1 VIRRIFQYAS
11 GKEARLLARTPQMRC
26 RNLPSSRFK
35 KRLRP
40 KKGNRGA
47 RHQRTSLLPFF
58 RVVYALTVANSGCL
72 GLIQLVTHHCYDLAV
87 LFRSS
92 SL

>member
-11 GKEARLLARTPQMRC
+11 GKEALLLAHTPKMRC

-35 KRLRP
+35 KCLRP
-40 KKGNRGA
+40 KRAIEEHGINVR
-47 RHQRTSLLPFF
+47 RFF
-58 RVVYALTVANSGCL
+58 GVVYALTVANSGCL
-72 GLIQLVTHHCYDLAV
+72 ALIQLVTHCYDLAV

>member
-1 VIRRIFQYAS
+1 MIRRIFQYAS
-11 GKEARLLARTPQMRC
+11 GKEALLLAHTPPQNEVPQFTEFAIS
-26 RNLPSSRFK
+26 RNAY
-35 KRLRP
+35 
-40 KKGNRGA
+40 A
-47 RHQRTSLLPFF
+47 RRRAIEEHGINVRRFF

-72 GLIQLVTHHCYDLAV
+72 ALIQLVTHCYDLAV

>member
-11 GKEARLLARTPQMRC
+11 GKEALLLAHTPQNEMPQFTDFATQEMLTPEEGQVEEHGINVR
-26 RNLPSSRFK
+26 RS
-35 KRLRP
+35 
-40 KKGNRGA
+40 
-47 RHQRTSLLPFF
+47 F

-72 GLIQLVTHHCYDLAV
+72 GLIQLVTHCYDLAV